1 MPGAQVSQGPGWCG
15 VMGGRGEQPDLGS
28 HFPPKST
35 PSASSPSISKASPLL
50 HHVQASQDGNSSPPC
65 FASTSTPLAALLL
78 CRGCEFTATTSPI
91 SSLRVSGRGQGYGEK
106 PVRGR
111 CSSSSSRLAHQAETG
126 CLLSV
131 QPRHPWVTP
140 TPFTLS
146 PRSP

>member
-1 MPGAQVSQGPGWCG
+1 MPGALGLAGSWVVRGD
-15 VMGGRGEQPDLGS
+15 GGRGEQPDLGS
-28 HFPPKST
+28 HSLPIYTFSLFSQHLKT
-35 PSASSPSISKASPLL
+35 APLL
-50 HHVQASQDGNSSPPC
+50 HHVQASQDGNSSPSC

-78 CRGCEFTATTSPI
+78 CRGRKFTATTSPI

-111 CSSSSSRLAHQAETG
+111 CSSSSSRLAHQAEIG
-126 CLLSV
+126 RLLSV
-131 QPRHPWVTP
+131 QPCHPGVTP